1 MDRANRPSTCR
12 TNAGSGW
19 ICFLGLLLV
28 LTLLPPSAAP
38 AAAQSLGPK
47 LQSETA
53 KARKTLRKVGVHVV
67 EVGSGR
73 TVYSYRADELFILA
87 SNTKILTTAAA
98 LDQLG
103 PGWFFETRFLAR
115 GGVHEGVLYG
125 DLGVVGGADPTISG
139 RDFLGD
145 PFGVFRQWAAV
156 LKRQGVERVEGDL
169 FLDHGY
175 FPPPLRHPDWDPAK
189 NLNWYQVPIA
199 ALGFYENAMQI
210 RTRPA
215 ERTGGRAQIELIPP
229 VPFYEVENR
238 VETTSSWRE
247 HRLGVRHDM
256 QGGGELEV
264 WGGIFR
270 RAPYLDAYVAVGD
283 PVGYFGAAMKEAFA
297 QEGIEITGRIRP
309 AERLPGLIWTPLA
322 TYRSD
327 LLSIVEVTN
336 RESQNFF
343 AESLIRV
350 LGAER
355 CRLGTWEQGVRVV
368 ELFLAEAGLTRGS
381 YHVADGSG
389 LARTNRFS
397 PAQMTTV
404 LRHMAGH
411 RYFAELYGSLPYGGQ
426 AGTTMEDRLDE
437 SRYGERV
444 HAKTGT
450 LTGVTTLSG
459 YARGRSGRLY
469 AFSVLVNDPAVWL
482 GRRLQDA
489 VAEAIVDLG

>member
-1 MDRANRPSTCR
+1 MARTPRRQPCR
-12 TNAGSGW
+12 TNTESAW
-19 ICFLGLLLV
+19 FCFLALLLSLV
-28 LTLLPPSAAP
+28 SLSAAP
-38 AAAQSLGPK
+38 ADAQSLGSK
-47 LQSETA
+47 LQSETVQ
-53 KARKTLRKVGVHVV
+53 ARKSLRKVGVHVV
-67 EVGSGR
+67 EAESGR
-73 TVYSYRADELFILA
+73 TVYSYRADDLFILA

-103 PGWFFETRFLAR
+103 PGWFFETRLLGR
-115 GGVHEGVLYG
+115 GGVHEGTLYG
-125 DLGVVGGADPTISG
+125 DLGVIGGGDPTISG
-139 RDFLGD
+139 RDFMGD

-156 LKRQGVERVEGDL
+156 LKRQGVARVEGDL

-175 FPPPLRHPDWDPAK
+175 FPPPLRNPEWDPKK
-189 NLNWYQVPIA
+189 NLNWYQVPVD
-199 ALGFYENAMQI
+199 ALGFYENAMQV
-210 RTRPA
+210 RSRPA
-215 ERTGGRAQIELIPP
+215 ERTGGRADIELIPP

-238 VETTSSWRE
+238 VKTTSSWRE

-256 QGGGELEV
+256 EGGGELEV
-264 WGGIFR
+264 WGGVFR

-283 PVGYFGAAMKEAFA
+283 PVGYFGAAMREAFRR
-297 QEGIEITGRIRP
+297 EGIEITGRTRP
-309 AERLPGLIWTPLA
+309 AERLPGLVWTPLT

-327 LLSIVEVTN
+327 LLTIVEVTN
-336 RESQNFF
+336 HESQNFF

-350 LGAER
+350 LGAET
-355 CRLGTWEQGVRVV
+355 CRLGTWDEGVRAI
-368 ELFLAEAGLTRGS
+368 ELFLDEAGLTRGS
-381 YHVADGSG
+381 YHLSDGSG

-404 LRHMAGH
+404 LRHMARH
-411 RYFAELYGSLPYGGQ
+411 RYFQEFYRSLPHGGQ
-426 AGTTMEDRLDE
+426 AGTTMEERLDE

-459 YARGRSGRLY
+459 YARGRSGQLY
-469 AFSVLVNDPAVWL
+469 AFSVLVNDPAVGL